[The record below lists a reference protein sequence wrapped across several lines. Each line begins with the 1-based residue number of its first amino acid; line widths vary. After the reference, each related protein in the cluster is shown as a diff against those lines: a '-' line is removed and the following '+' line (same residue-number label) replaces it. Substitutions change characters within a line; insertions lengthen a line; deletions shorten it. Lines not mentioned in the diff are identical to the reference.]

1 MEPISTTL
9 AMATTAFNGVK
20 LLVGKG
26 AEIEQVANQLG
37 KWYGLIADCK
47 EREREIEKPPLFKRI
62 MPGESIEAEALNI
75 VIARRKWEQQEKE
88 VRELLLYAYGPD
100 TVSEMYHLRKQIKA
114 ERERSVYAQKR
125 RRRNLID
132 AVFVMIAV
140 GLSAGIILWTI
151 EFIKSYQ

>member
-62 MPGESIEAEALNI
+62 MPGQSVEAEALNI

-88 VRELLLYAYGPD
+88 VRELLLYAYGQD
-100 TVSEMYHLRKQIKA
+100 TVSEMYQLRKQIRA

-125 RRRNLID
+125 RRQNMID

-140 GLSAGIILWTI
+140 GVRRR
-151 EFIKSYQ
+151 SYTGR